1 MSLSTKKTIKLE
13 NLSLFGFHGV
23 NETEKIN
30 GQNFILNVEISFD
43 MNSMDDNIASSIDY
57 MTIYEFIKKKF
68 NDKRF
73 NLIESLA
80 QKIIEDIVSKFTDI
94 NHIIINVRKPSITI
108 DDNKDFINVELE
120 YYK

>member
-23 NETEKIN
+23 NEIEKIN

-43 MNSMDDNIASSIDY
+43 MISMDDNIKSSIDY
-57 MTIYEFIKKKF
+57 MTIYEFIKKRF

-80 QKIIEDIVSKFTDI
+80 QKIIEDIVSNFTNI
-94 NHIIINVRKPSITI
+94 NHVIINVRKPSITI

>member
-23 NETEKIN
+23 NEIEKIN
-30 GQNFILNVEISFD
+30 GQNFIISLEISFD
-43 MNSMDDNIASSIDY
+43 MISMDDNIKSSIDY
-57 MTIYEFIKKKF
+57 MTIYEFIKKRF

-80 QKIIEDIVSKFTDI
+80 QKIIEDIVSNFTNI
-94 NHIIINVRKPSITI
+94 NHVIINVRKPSITI

>member
-13 NLSLFGFHGV
+13 NLSFFGFHGV
-23 NETEKIN
+23 NEIEKIN
-30 GQNFILNVEISFD
+30 GQNFIISLEISFD
-43 MNSMDDNIASSIDY
+43 MISMDDNIKSSIDY
-57 MTIYEFIKKKF
+57 MTIYEFIKKRF

-80 QKIIEDIVSKFTDI
+80 QKIIEDIVSNFTNI
-94 NHIIINVRKPSITI
+94 NHVIINVRKPSITI

>member
-23 NETEKIN
+23 NEIEKIN
-30 GQNFILNVEISFD
+30 GQNFIISLEISFD
-43 MNSMDDNIASSIDY
+43 MISMDDNIKSSIDY
-57 MTIYEFIKKKF
+57 MTIYEFIKKRF

-80 QKIIEDIVSKFTDI
+80 QKIIEDIVSKFTNI
-94 NHIIINVRKPSITI
+94 NHVIINVRKPSITI

>member
-23 NETEKIN
+23 NEIEKIN

-43 MNSMDDNIASSIDY
+43 MISMDDNIKSSIDY
-57 MTIYEFIKKKF
+57 MSIYEFIKKRF

-80 QKIIEDIVSKFTDI
+80 QKIIEDIVSKFTNI
-94 NHIIINVRKPSITI
+94 NHIIINVRKPSVTI